1 MKGIINI
8 RDTGRR
14 ARRKVT
20 ESGDEAVSG
29 FSRVWGTNQRCWDTP
44 ASLSGPELRKQTS
57 RIWKLSRDLPFRNI
71 LAGEQLRSQP
81 SFSEGRSR
89 STGVGVQKRLHLA
102 LKARRRGWRLTTTA
116 SGSAPGEE
124 TLEMMPPA
132 GEGPGFARWAQPRP
146 GAQMGKEQEF
156 EQLFKCWFSAA
167 SLGSPPPRAKPGD
180 SGRRG
185 FQRGRRASSP
195 GPLPSR
201 RSEV

>member
-1 MKGIINI
+1 MEGIINI

-102 LKARRRGWRLTTTA
+102 LKARR
-116 SGSAPGEE
+116 SPEE
-124 TLEMMPPA
+124 TYGTPETVLSQHTQETEQP
-132 GEGPGFARWAQPRP
+132 GPGW
-146 GAQMGKEQEF
+146 
-156 EQLFKCWFSAA
+156 
-167 SLGSPPPRAKPGD
+167 
-180 SGRRG
+180 
-185 FQRGRRASSP
+185 
-195 GPLPSR
+195 
-201 RSEV
+201 

>member
-1 MKGIINI
+1 MRQCLDSQGLGVLSSGAGTLLPHSLPHNSE
-8 RDTGRR
+8 RR
-14 ARRKVT
+14 QQGLETVQRRST
-20 ESGDEAVSG
+20 
-29 FSRVWGTNQRCWDTP
+29 
-44 ASLSGPELRKQTS
+44 L
-57 RIWKLSRDLPFRNI
+57 RNI

-89 STGVGVQKRLHLA
+89 SSGVGVQKTLHLA

-146 GAQMGKEQEF
+146 GARMGKEQEF
-156 EQLFKCWFSAA
+156 EQLFKCRFSAA
-167 SLGSPPPRAKPGD
+167 SLGSAPPRAEPGD
-180 SGRRG
+180 SGSRG